1 MNKGTSLQCGGQ
13 FGSSVFLLPKREK
26 KEWPQKT
33 LGELLSFPSTLSPSD
48 KIFLS
53 RAEFCRFFLSPD
65 VADGLSFMV
74 SLLVFR

>member
-1 MNKGTSLQCGGQ
+1 MAAN
-13 FGSSVFLLPKREK
+13 
-26 KEWPQKT
+26 T